1 MCRQHFHT
9 VETRMAVA
17 EGAYEG
23 ETVRL
28 DTQREGREARRE
40 SGRHGHFPWWTLW
53 LIWPLVGLV
62 KWLVPVLLGA
72 IAAAA
77 GALSHLP
84 APAFGPWPILLIV
97 AGIILLRRR

>member
-1 MCRQHFHT
+1 
-9 VETRMAVA
+9 MAVA

-28 DTQREGREARRE
+28 DTQREGQEARPE
-40 SGRHGHFPWWTLW
+40 TGRHGHFPWWTLW

-62 KWLVPVLLGA
+62 KWLVPVLLATIGA
-72 IAAAA
+72 VA
-77 GALSHLP
+77 GALSQLS

-97 AGIILLRRR
+97 VGIILLRRR

>member
-1 MCRQHFHT
+1 
-9 VETRMAVA
+9 MAVA

-28 DTQREGREARRE
+28 DTQRKGQEDRRE
-40 SGRHGHFPWWTLW
+40 TGRHGHFPWWTLW

-62 KWLVPVLLGA
+62 KWLVPVLLGV
-72 IAAAA
+72 IAGVAE
-77 GALSHLP
+77 ALTQLP
-84 APAFGPWPILLIV
+84 TPAFGPWPILLIV